1 MEKGAILDNTKKY
14 RYELWRKWDLDKP
27 GITFIMLNPST
38 ADHTEDD
45 STIKKCIKFSKR
57 WGYGQISVVN
67 LFAYRA
73 TKPEELKGV
82 TDPVGRENNQH
93 LQNVIDNSQV
103 IVAAWGVE
111 GKLHG
116 RNIEVDGMLRSKEN
130 VYCLGTTKEGHPMH
144 PLYLSDDTELILFSK
159 Q

>member
-1 MEKGAILDNTKKY
+1 MEKGAILDKTKKY

-38 ADHTEDD
+38 ADHTDD
-45 STIKKCIKFSKR
+45 DNTIKKCIKFSKR
-57 WGYGQISVVN
+57 WGYGQLTVVN

-73 TKPEELKGV
+73 TNPEELKDV
-82 TDPVGRENNQH
+82 IDPIGPENNQY
-93 LQNVIDNSQV
+93 LLKIINEPQD

-111 GKLHG
+111 GKLKG
-116 RNIEVDGMLRSKEN
+116 RNFEVVDMLRSKEL
-130 VYCLGTTKEGHPMH
+130 VYCLGTTKGGHPMH
-144 PLYLSDDTELILFSK
+144 PLYLRDDTELVPFRK